1 MRKRIIAGV
10 LALIAILSLA
20 ACSKKESSDGSED
33 DNVTAPSSETKYNF
47 LVLGHDRAANLADV
61 ILLVSF
67 DTAEGSLAL
76 MQIPRDT
83 FLDYGGSHYK
93 INSMYSSVYNQIDQ
107 EESDNRDLEA
117 ARAFATTL
125 EETLC
130 VKIHYATVMDLDGF
144 SAIVD
149 AIGGVEMY
157 VPYDMVY
164 QDNGQ
169 GLNINLREGQQ
180 TLDGNKAEQFV
191 RYRSGY
197 VQGDVGRGDAQK
209 LFMTA
214 FIQSLKNNLSVG
226 TIGEIARAVYEHVD
240 TELSISDMIYF
251 GKEVLDLELSNVN
264 MMTLPGEAKTSG
276 NTGASYYVMNREA
289 TIAAIDEYYNIYDF
303 AVTDDIFDRNLDF
316 CNTTD
321 SEMEAAYQAPA
332 EECISKMY
340 NGQDITDNSI
350 DIDLLQ

>member
-1 MRKRIIAGV
+1 
-10 LALIAILSLA
+10 
-20 ACSKKESSDGSED
+20 
-33 DNVTAPSSETKYNF
+33 
-47 LVLGHDRAANLADV
+47 
-61 ILLVSF
+61 
-67 DTAEGSLAL
+67 
-76 MQIPRDT
+76 
-83 FLDYGGSHYK
+83 
-93 INSMYSSVYNQIDQ
+93 
-107 EESDNRDLEA
+107 
-117 ARAFATTL
+117 
-125 EETLC
+125 
-130 VKIHYATVMDLDGF
+130 
-144 SAIVD
+144 
-149 AIGGVEMY
+149 MY

-164 QDNGQ
+164 QDDGQ
-169 GLNINLREGQQ
+169 GLNINLRQGQQ
-180 TLDGNKAEQFV
+180 TLDGEKAEQFV

-226 TIGEIARAVYEHVD
+226 TIGEIVRAVYEHVD

-251 GKEVLDLELSNVN
+251 GKEVLGLELSNVN

-303 AVTDDIFDRNLDF
+303 AVTDDIFDRDLDF

-321 SEMEAAYQAPA
+321 TEMEAAYLAPA
-332 EECISKMY
+332 EESISKLY